1 MSDLWIA
8 FLFYKIRL
16 RFVIMCR
23 TGERAFI
30 INNTQTYENQN
41 RQEERTSALCID
53 EIRDFLDP
61 KNETEKW

>member
-1 MSDLWIA
+1 
-8 FLFYKIRL
+8 
-16 RFVIMCR
+16 MCR

-30 INNTQTYENQN
+30 NIILKIKINNTQTYENQN

-61 KNETEKW
+61 KKWNREMEKKNHKLKKIF